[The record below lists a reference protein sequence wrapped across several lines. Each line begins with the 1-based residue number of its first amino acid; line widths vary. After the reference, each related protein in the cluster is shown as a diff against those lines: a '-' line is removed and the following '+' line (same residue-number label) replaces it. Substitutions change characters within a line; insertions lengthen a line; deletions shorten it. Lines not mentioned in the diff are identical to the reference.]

1 MTETDVTAISN
12 SLEPLAGPG
21 AASDCATPHQHTGR
35 GDEAK
40 LRDAGLRP
48 TRRRAAPA
56 LHREATRSDL
66 QISLATTYNALNQFL
81 AVLGPPGSFSGR
93 RVME

>member
-12 SLEPLAGPG
+12 SLEPLAAPG
-21 AASDCATPHQHTGR
+21 AASDCATPHQHIGR
-35 GDEAK
+35 DDEAM

-48 TRRRAAPA
+48 TRQRAA
-56 LHREATRSDL
+56 
-66 QISLATTYNALNQFL
+66 LAQLLFSQGNRR
-81 AVLGPPGSFSGR
+81 VSGR